1 MMKKIPILLSVAIG
15 HLYFGQNLQEGFS
28 KPEASV
34 ASLSTYVNTPV
45 SYATGIPNISF
56 PLATLPT
63 HSKDVNINIALSYH
77 PGTMFSDDRASEAGL
92 GWTVLGSN
100 AVISREIIAGTDERF
115 YTAGA
120 GNYTKNPFDDIYY
133 YNFGGESGKFRFIR
147 DTVNNTFQVVKLT
160 PSNVKIEY
168 VREPN
173 NATLLLQSFK
183 MTDDKGNIYLFD
195 VNGRAANKY
204 GSVAGVYKSAFYL
217 TKAYNCKMQELY
229 SVEYQIENKSAPQ
242 AYPQDISLQTCKVK
256 KITSRDY
263 GTIDFEYVKETVMPE
278 AFNDPYRLNSMTVKN
293 KAGDIINT
301 YSFVYNTLYN
311 SIIPGKR
318 TLSEIKKTNR
328 TLSETETTAFEYNT
342 TGSPKNYGP
351 VPGKFKDYFVCD
363 DEVMHFDDPKY
374 FSFGTLKKV
383 KLPTGGAVEYNF
395 EPKEYAMDDL
405 NNYIA
410 QNISNTLLDHPQFQ
424 YLKPVANI
432 NFDTRLSS
440 QFNFTTSP
448 GAATYVRFRKLETYP
463 HPFDPNIDPGL
474 DYSITSASG
483 VSYTGDLLCIND
495 ADLITTKKYYTDNSN
510 YMLKILSPTGG
521 RGTIE
526 IYEIATK
533 APPYKNAITDRS
545 LRIESIKYFENASTA
560 TPAKTE
566 TFVYDRF
573 DDANTSSGDP
583 FYINIGNGEAISNPI
598 YKNVKVL
605 NGDYGGYTKYY
616 YKTPSDFPDPNLG
629 GSKDQFWPHL
639 NITRSGLLSKKEV
652 YSAQNVLQISEEH
665 TYNLQSIGNEF
676 YRVEGYPTLTS
687 FIKYHTTTSK
697 IFDSGQYP
705 LVTKSEISF
714 SETNGLT
721 LEMQKTTHS
730 DNSITETRYKYPQ
743 DTNHTSLIAANMVTV
758 PLQIETK
765 KNGTVISK
773 TETKFEDA
781 THFYPTSQISFLPD
795 NLNQSIKN
803 ASYDIYDDKGNPV
816 QITSF
821 PDVGSEGV
829 STTIIYGYNKTL
841 PIAKIQGAKLSDIP
855 SNLITAIVNASNEDA
870 NATAAQ
876 EDSKE
881 QTLIAA
887 LNTFKNDPALRN
899 FMITCYTY
907 NPLIGITTTIP
918 PNGLMEFYK
927 YDAFNR
933 LLKVVDVNGN
943 TVKEH
948 LYNYK
953 N

>member
-1 MMKKIPILLSVAIG
+1 MKKIPILLSVAIT
-15 HLYFGQNLQEGFS
+15 HLYFGQNLEEGFS

-120 GNYTKNPFDDIYY
+120 GNYNKNPFDDIYY

-147 DTVNNTFQVVKLT
+147 DTVNNTFQITKLT

-183 MTDDKGNIYLFD
+183 ITDDKGNIYLFD

-204 GSVAGVYKSAFYL
+204 GSLADVYKSAFYL
-217 TKAYNCKMQELY
+217 TKVYNNRMQELY

-242 AYPQDISLQTCKVK
+242 AYPQDISLQICKVK
-256 KITSRDY
+256 KIISRDY
-263 GTIDFEYVKETVMPE
+263 GTIDFEYVKETIISE

-293 KAGDIINT
+293 KAGDIMNK
-301 YSFVYNTLYN
+301 YSFVYDTLYS

-318 TLSEIKKTNR
+318 MLSEIKKTNR
-328 TLSETETTAFEYNT
+328 TLSETETTAFEYNK

-363 DEVMHFDDPKY
+363 DEPMHFDDPKY

-395 EPKEYAMDDL
+395 EPKEYAVDDL

-410 QNISNTLLDHPQFQ
+410 QNTSNTSLELPQFQ

-440 QFNFTTSP
+440 QFNFTASP

-463 HPFDPNIDPGL
+463 HPIDPNFDPGL

-510 YMLKILSPTGG
+510 YTLKILSPTGG

-533 APPYKNAITDRS
+533 APPHKNAITDRS
-545 LRIESIKYFENASTA
+545 LRIESIQYFENASTA

-583 FYINIGNGEAISNPI
+583 FLVRSGEGESISNPI

-605 NGDYGGYTKYY
+605 NGQNGGYTKYY
-616 YKTPSDFPDPNLG
+616 FKTPSDYPKTQLG
-629 GSKDQFWPHL
+629 GTGSLFWPHL
-639 NITRSGLLSKKEV
+639 NITTGGLLAKKEI
-652 YSAQNVLQISEEH
+652 YNAQNILKASEDHTYVLQSTGTE
-665 TYNLQSIGNEF
+665 S
-676 YRVEGYPTLTS
+676 YRVESHNTLTS
-687 FIKYHTTTSK
+687 FIKNHMVDSK
-697 IFDSGQYP
+697 VFDSNLRG
-705 LVTKSEISF
+705 VSTKSETAV
-714 SETNGLT
+714 SETGGLSV
-721 LEMQKTTHS
+721 EMQKTTQS
-730 DNSITETRYKYPQ
+730 DGSITETRYKYSK
-743 DTNHTSLIAANMVTV
+743 DTNHTALIAANMVAV
-758 PLQIETK
+758 PMQ
-765 KNGTVISK
+765 
-773 TETKFEDA
+773 TETKRDGVVVAKNETKYDNLQQL
-781 THFYPTSQISFLPD
+781 YPTSVISYLPD
-795 NLNQSIKN
+795 NLSNSITAVKYDVYDESGN
-803 ASYDIYDDKGNPV
+803 LVQYTATPDGASNGAPV
-816 QITSF
+816 
-821 PDVGSEGV
+821 
-829 STTIIYGYNKTL
+829 TIIWGYNKTM
-841 PIAKIQGAKLSDIP
+841 PIAKIEGARLSDIP
-855 SNLITAIVNASNEDA
+855 ENLITAIVNASNEDA
-870 NATAAQ
+870 DATASAAKAKETALLAQ
-876 EDSKE
+876 LES
-881 QTLIAA
+881 
-887 LNTFKNDPALRN
+887 FKNNSSLSAYS
-899 FMITCYTY
+899 ITAYTY
-907 NPLIGITTTIP
+907 DPMIGVTNVLP
-918 PNGLMEFYK
+918 PNGIRETYI
-927 YDAFNR
+927 YDSFNR
-933 LLKVVDVNGN
+933 LQKVKDANGN
-943 TVKEH
+943 TLKEYGYH
-948 LYNYK
+948 YQ
-953 N
+953 